1 MNSLAGSASTK
12 AANMPSAAGS
22 HSALWMNRQA
32 TGPAVP
38 TISTTSNSARLPRAS
53 VIATRSPAS
62 MRNAYPTRSPITK
75 GMAYSTS
82 VSAAAES
89 SPERVRDRRVADA
102 ALLMVTLLWA
112 TSFPLIKGSMSDVSP
127 ILLTGLRFA
136 ITCALMW
143 PMLLKVRANRRAW
156 ADGAILGVLLFGC
169 FATQVTG
176 MIYTSAS
183 NSAFVTAT
191 TTPMVPIADYLMRR
205 RRPSLATIAGIVIAL
220 GGVWLLSG
228 GTVSRGDWWTL
239 ACAAIY
245 AVYMV
250 KLDDYLARSP
260 YQVVLYGQMATA
272 AVLAFA
278 ASPLIETPKLVVTA
292 LSIRTIVL
300 LSLGATAGALY
311 LQNRY
316 QSRTT
321 PTRAALIFLAEPV
334 FAAGFSYLLLHEVLP
349 LRGYFGA
356 GLIIGGILLS
366 ELL

>member
-1 MNSLAGSASTK
+1 
-12 AANMPSAAGS
+12 
-22 HSALWMNRQA
+22 
-32 TGPAVP
+32 
-38 TISTTSNSARLPRAS
+38 
-53 VIATRSPAS
+53 
-62 MRNAYPTRSPITK
+62 
-75 GMAYSTS
+75 
-82 VSAAAES
+82 
-89 SPERVRDRRVADA
+89 
-102 ALLMVTLLWA
+102 
-112 TSFPLIKGSMSDVSP
+112 
-127 ILLTGLRFA
+127 
-136 ITCALMW
+136 
-143 PMLLKVRANRRAW
+143 
-156 ADGAILGVLLFGC
+156 
-169 FATQVTG
+169 
-176 MIYTSAS
+176 
-183 NSAFVTAT
+183 
-191 TTPMVPIADYLMRR
+191 
-205 RRPSLATIAGIVIAL
+205 
-220 GGVWLLSG
+220 VWLLSG
-228 GTVSRGDWWTL
+228 GTSPSRGDWWTL

-272 AVLAFA
+272 AVLGFA
-278 ASPLIETPKLVVTA
+278 ASPLLETPHLALSA

-356 GLIIGGILLS
+356 ALIIGGILLS